1 MKKHTSR
8 VLSGLLAAL
17 LLLSLAPA
25 ALAAETYYLCPYCQK
40 QTAKRTVIKEANC
53 HEEGVDEYVCTNAA
67 CSMYN
72 KSQLEKVQMNPNN
85 HDAVYQN
92 NNNGTHSGVCTY
104 HVTHVN
110 DVYID
115 NEPHTY
121 NDAGVCTK
129 CLAVDYRDVKI
140 SIPETM
146 EQYISLNDSGARL
159 SVGDVVLTAGSADL
173 TGEYN
178 ITYTWFYKGEPV
190 GSGATYAPPASV
202 TGALGTYQ
210 YACVIMAAPKNDSA
224 LQVLTRTCAVTVR
237 VEDLITAYA
246 TVGSSEEYMAMDE
259 TNGRT
264 PMSVEDQI
272 FEAVYNRSNGQPD
285 YVVFKEAPA
294 SALGRLD
301 VLSESRRYY
310 FYTNNNRLSGVTFIP
325 SGTGETGRYTINFT
339 AYDDAGKEYP
349 GILTVMVEKYA
360 GSMDVLYTTGANTP
374 APLGAPEFEDHWQSI
389 YPGGTLT
396 RVSFTRLPSA
406 SEGAL
411 YINYN
416 ASTRSGTRVKSGDYF
431 YAAPQGTQYG
441 LDEVSFV
448 PAQDF
453 TGYVA
458 IPFESYGANSRN
470 VKSTRSGYLY
480 VFVSGGQVSDITCR
494 VSGPYPL
501 SEAEFLTAH
510 QAAGYQD
517 TGFYIQL
524 LDVPA
529 AGSLYVGYADGGR
542 GTRLTAVSIHER
554 PFYYGSSRGELL
566 SDLTYV
572 PGDAKSETVRYVAYD
587 LQGHPLYAGNIVFQ
601 LLEEINVS
609 YDCTDKGVAF
619 LAKDFATLAG
629 SAISN
634 VSFTPPAAAIGS
646 LYYDRTAESAGTAI
660 TSDSTRFYIK
670 APEGVSSARLLEQL
684 TFVPAQG
691 ITGAVS
697 IPFTAYEES
706 GGTLTGNVRITVT
719 APETPSTTPPD
730 TDPGTSTPADPSET
744 PPAPAVTFTDVP
756 QDKSTDWYYNEVMD
770 LVAGG
775 VLGGFP
781 DGSFRPN
788 EAVTYAQALKMIMLA
803 AGYQEQAPTSKHWA
817 SGYLARAVA
826 DGLTSA
832 KEEQLDKRIDR
843 YTIAAIAARALKLP
857 LPTGNASPFADMT
870 MSEDTALYVLSLY
883 EAGIVKGS
891 TNKEQQLVYY
901 GENAIRR
908 SEMAVII
915 WRMYNYKN
923 TSGAEGQTADQAPQ
937 Q

>member
-1 MKKHTSR
+1 MKRYTSR
-8 VLSGLLAAL
+8 VLSGLLAAA

-25 ALAAETYYLCPYCQK
+25 ALAAETYYLCTYCKQ
-40 QTAKRTVIKEANC
+40 QTATRAVIKEANC
-53 HEEGVDEYVCTNAA
+53 HEEGVDEYICTNAA
-67 CSMYN
+67 CSMYG
-72 KSQLEKVQMNPNN
+72 KSQLEKVKMDPQN
-85 HDAVYQN
+85 HDAAYQN
-92 NNNGTHSGVCTY
+92 NGDGTHSGVCTY
-104 HVTHVN
+104 HVTHSG
-110 DVYID
+110 DVRID
-115 NEPHTY
+115 SEPHTY
-121 NDAGVCTK
+121 NAAGVCTK

-140 SIPETM
+140 STPEAL
-146 EQYISLNDSGARL
+146 EQYISLGDTGARL
-159 SVGDVVLTAGSADL
+159 SVGDVLLTAGSADL
-173 TGEYN
+173 TAEYN

-190 GSGATYAPPASV
+190 GTGATYAPPASV

-210 YACVIMAAPKNDSA
+210 YACVIMAAPKNDAA
-224 LQVLTRTCAVTVR
+224 LQVLTKTCAVTVR

-246 TVGSSEEYMAMDE
+246 TVGSGEEYMALDE

-272 FEAVYNRSNGQPD
+272 FEAVYSRSNGQPD

-310 FYTNNNRLSGVTFIP
+310 FYTSNNRLSGVTFLP
-325 SGTGETGRYTINFT
+325 SGTGETGRYTINFS
-339 AYDDAGKEYP
+339 AYDDTGKEFP
-349 GILTVMVEKYA
+349 GILTIMVEKYA
-360 GSMDVLYTTGANTP
+360 GSMDVLCTTGENTP
-374 APLGAPEFEDHWQSI
+374 AALSAPAFEDHWQSI
-389 YPGGTLT
+389 YPGGELT
-396 RVSFTRLPSA
+396 RVNFTRLPSA

-411 YINYN
+411 YINY
-416 ASTRSGTRVKSGDYF
+416 APSTRTGTRVKSGDYF
-431 YAAPQGTQYG
+431 YAVPQGTQFG
-441 LDEVSFV
+441 LDQVSFV
-448 PAQDF
+448 PAQGF

-470 VKSTRSGYLY
+470 VKSTRGGYLY
-480 VFVSGGQVSDITCR
+480 IFVSGGKVSDITCR
-494 VSGPYPL
+494 VSGAYPL
-501 SEAEFLTAH
+501 TEAEFLAVH

-517 TGFYIQL
+517 AGFYIQL

-529 AGSLYVGYADGGR
+529 SGGLYVGYAEGGR
-542 GTRLTAVSIHER
+542 GTRLTAASIHER
-554 PFYYGSSRGELL
+554 PFYYGSTWGELI

-572 PGDAKSETVRYVAYD
+572 PGEAKSESVRYVAYD
-587 LQGHPLYAGNIVFQ
+587 LQGRPLYAGAVVFN
-601 LLEEINVS
+601 LLEEINVPYS
-609 YDCTDKGVAF
+609 CTDKGVAF

-634 VSFTPPAAAIGS
+634 VSFAPPAAAIGS

-684 TFVPAQG
+684 TFIPAQG
-691 ITGAVS
+691 ITGTVS

-706 GGTLTGNVRITVT
+706 GGTLSGTVRITVT
-719 APETPSTTPPD
+719 APETPPTTPPA
-730 TDPGTSTPADPSET
+730 TDPGTSDPADPPET
-744 PPAPAVTFTDVP
+744 PTTPQTPSVTFKDVP

-770 LVAGG
+770 LVSGG

-781 DGSFRPN
+781 DGTFRPN
-788 EAVTYAQALKMIMLA
+788 DAVTYSQALKMIMLA
-803 AGYQEQAPTSKHWA
+803 AGYEDQAPTGKHWA
-817 SGYLARAVA
+817 SGYLSKAVA
-826 DGLTSA
+826 DGLTNIS
-832 KEEQLDKRIDR
+832 EDRLDKRIDR

-857 LPTGNASPFADMT
+857 LPTGNTSPFADME
-870 MSEDTALYVLSLY
+870 MSEETALYVLSLY

-891 TNKEQQLVYY
+891 ADRDQNLVYY
-901 GENAIRR
+901 GNNAIRR

-923 TSGAEGQTADQAPQ
+923 TGSAAGPAAQ